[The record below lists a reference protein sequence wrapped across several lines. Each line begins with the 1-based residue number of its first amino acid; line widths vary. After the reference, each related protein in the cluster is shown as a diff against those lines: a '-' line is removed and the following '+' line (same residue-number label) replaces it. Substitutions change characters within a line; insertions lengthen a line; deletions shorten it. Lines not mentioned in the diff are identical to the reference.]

1 MEIIIITIIKK
12 NIRNP
17 KRRPNKNDAHL
28 HITCVFTQINWSKSP
43 GSNIGMQS
51 IEYSNGTFH
60 LLQQSSYFT
69 ISINV
74 RIFFSSP
81 KWDVPVIN
89 QMLKLITFMIDSFI
103 INSGAETNQ
112 SNSIEIE
119 KGINL
124 IPVWNRFW
132 GELLLSF
139 ASNGFKYRYAVAGCI
154 FTG

>member
-1 MEIIIITIIKK
+1 
-12 NIRNP
+12 
-17 KRRPNKNDAHL
+17 
-28 HITCVFTQINWSKSP
+28 
-43 GSNIGMQS
+43 MQS